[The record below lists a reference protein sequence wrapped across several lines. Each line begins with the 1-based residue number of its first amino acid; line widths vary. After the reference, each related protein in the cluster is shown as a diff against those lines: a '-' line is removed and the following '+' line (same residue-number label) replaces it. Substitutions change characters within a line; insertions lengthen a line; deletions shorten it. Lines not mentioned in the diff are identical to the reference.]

1 MHYYC
6 MFLSCPH
13 PFSLP
18 KRKLSPD
25 QQLSQVKYNFG
36 AAIYVLF
43 LFVTEIGGIFNA
55 LVQAL
60 DKLSFR

>member
-1 MHYYC
+1 MHNYS

-13 PFSLP
+13 PFSLT

-36 AAIYVLF
+36 AATYELF
-43 LFVTEIGGIFNA
+43 LVVTEIEGIF
-55 LVQAL
+55 
-60 DKLSFR
+60 